1 MCGQPRFVALYL
13 LSTEC
18 SSYKDQR
25 LMPTERKR
33 QSYLVTT
40 PRHVRHQHRG
50 TATCGDALHRGLAGK
65 LNQVSLCCN

>member
-25 LMPTERKR
+25 LMPTEMKR
-33 QSYLVTT
+33 QVTWSRRRVMCVTSVGVQPPAAT
-40 PRHVRHQHRG
+40 PCIVGWQ
-50 TATCGDALHRGLAGK
+50 A
-65 LNQVSLCCN
+65 N